1 MQFSQKLCSFLGR
14 QLRFKAYFMQFYGT
28 FMQIYGYFYVVLWYI
43 YVVLRLLICI
53 FRPHSSIFWHSLPP
67 PLPHLSLASACS
79 AKGLQATQL
88 ADFPCTSLS
97 LACSPK
103 ALQAELHQENEL
115 RRSRLE
121 QKINGNNRKDTLKSR
136 QTDGKTT

>member
-1 MQFSQKLCSFLGR
+1 MQFSQKLCIFWVGNYDLRPILCSFMVHLC
-14 QLRFKAYFMQFYGT
+14 RFMATSMQF
-28 FMQIYGYFYVVLWYI
+28 LWYI

-97 LACSPK
+97 PACSPK